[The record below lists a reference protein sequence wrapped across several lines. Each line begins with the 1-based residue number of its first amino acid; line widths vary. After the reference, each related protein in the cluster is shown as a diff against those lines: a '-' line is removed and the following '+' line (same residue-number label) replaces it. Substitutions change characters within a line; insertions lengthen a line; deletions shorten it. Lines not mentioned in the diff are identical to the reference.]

1 MPGMSVAKSLHQ
13 MPEAFVSDK
22 TITRQVSRMVKAG
35 KLRKLASRLYT
46 RNLTDRPE
54 AVVARNLWQIVAG
67 FFPGALIADR
77 TALENA
83 PASDGSVCLVA
94 DRGRD
99 IHLPGHVLRPRRGT
113 GPLPSDRPFLAE
125 LFLSATARAYLENMR
140 PSRARGGLVARTLGR
155 AEIEER
161 LDAVIRRSGDE
172 AANRLRDEIRSTAP
186 RLGLGAEAAA
196 LDALIGALLGTRTAA
211 LTAPAAMARQQG
223 RPFDPDRLA
232 LFRTLHAALRDHPP
246 LSRIAPDRTT
256 EGSATLAFFDA
267 YFSNFIEG
275 TEFDIEEAADIVFRG
290 YIPNE
295 RPEDAHDVLGT
306 WRIVSDDREMR
317 RTPNNAATLEAL
329 IKFRHATIM
338 EGRPDR
344 RPGSFKQAD
353 NRAGATVF
361 VAPELVAG
369 TLSQGLELCRS
380 LETPFQRAAFMMF
393 LITEVHPFADG
404 NGRTA
409 RIMMNAELVAAGE
422 ERIVV
427 PSVYRANYL
436 SALRALSRTGRPEP
450 MIRMLDYAQ
459 KWTAAVDWRSVE
471 ETRRELDTCNA
482 FLDASVAEEEGK
494 RLGMPGQAAG

>member
-1 MPGMSVAKSLHQ
+1 
-13 MPEAFVSDK
+13 
-22 TITRQVSRMVKAG
+22 
-35 KLRKLASRLYT
+35 
-46 RNLTDRPE
+46 
-54 AVVARNLWQIVAG
+54 
-67 FFPGALIADR
+67 
-77 TALENA
+77 
-83 PASDGSVCLVA
+83 
-94 DRGRD
+94 
-99 IHLPGHVLRPRRGT
+99 
-113 GPLPSDRPFLAE
+113 
-125 LFLSATARAYLENMR
+125 
-140 PSRARGGLVARTLGR
+140 
-155 AEIEER
+155 
-161 LDAVIRRSGDE
+161 
-172 AANRLRDEIRSTAP
+172 
-186 RLGLGAEAAA
+186 
-196 LDALIGALLGTRTAA
+196 
-211 LTAPAAMARQQG
+211 MARRQG
-223 RPFDPDRLA
+223 CPFDPDRLA

-275 TEFDIEEAADIVFRG
+275 TEFDVEEAADIVFRG

-317 RTPNNAATLEAL
+317 RTPTNAAPLEAL
-329 IKFRHATIM
+329 MKSRHATIM

-344 RPGSFKQAD
+344 RPGSFKQAE

-369 TLSQGLELCRS
+369 TLSEGLELCRS

-427 PSVYRANYL
+427 PSAYRANYL

-450 MIRMLDYAQ
+450 VVRMLDYAQ
-459 KWTAAVDWRSVE
+459 KWTAAADWRSVE

-482 FLDASVAEEEGK
+482 FLDASVAEEEGE
-494 RLGMPGQAAG
+494 RLRMPGQAAG